1 MALSPYSTSRANS
14 VPVKPVLVTEVHL
27 IPNNMTITT
36 IIMKKGVSNLVIH
49 LLIANK

>member
-1 MALSPYSTSRANS
+1 MALSPYNTSRANS

-27 IPNNMTITT
+27 ILINHY
-36 IIMKKGVSNLVIH
+36 KKGMSNLVIH